1 MCVVRGTAMRVTY
14 VYICMFYV
22 HTCGHTCM
30 YMMCTVPPHVYT
42 CKLNFF
48 LKKEL
53 RTEKDFGNLS
63 SVCATGIQI

>member
-1 MCVVRGTAMRVTY
+1 
-14 VYICMFYV
+14 
-22 HTCGHTCM
+22 M
-30 YMMCTVPPHVYT
+30 YMWPHMYECVPPHVYT

-63 SVCATGIQI
+63 SVCYHGYSNNIKNKKIFKIEMIVQ